1 MTAKRRIIALARLY
15 RGVLIFRTGDGFVI
29 FNVVGERIPFLSEAE
44 AESYVD
50 GWKLAETFSA
60 N

>member
-1 MTAKRRIIALARLY
+1 MKTIIALATLY
-15 RGVLIFRTGDGFVI
+15 KGVLIFRTTDGCVI
-29 FNVVGERIPFLSEAE
+29 FNAIGERIPFGTQAE

-50 GWKLAETFSA
+50 GYRLAETYSV